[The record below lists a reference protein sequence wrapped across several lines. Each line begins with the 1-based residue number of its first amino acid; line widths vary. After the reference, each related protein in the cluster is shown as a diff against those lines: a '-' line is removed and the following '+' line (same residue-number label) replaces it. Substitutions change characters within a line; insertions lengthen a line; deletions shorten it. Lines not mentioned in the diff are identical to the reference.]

1 MARNEQL
8 IRQHKLLQILERYR
22 FGRTLKELR
31 DELVDELGLGSLHER
46 SVRRD
51 LEALQAAGI
60 DVGVHEIA
68 RGKVWKLGPM
78 FRGTHKVTAS
88 ATELIALSLGRDL
101 MLPLA
106 GTPFGLGI
114 ESFWSKL
121 QEGIP
126 EAVLKHYRKF
136 RQIVAVRGAP
146 AKSYRKQ
153 EGILKTINRAIGQHR
168 VVRAEYQRLGQDEPQ
183 LREIE
188 PYGVVVYQSSIY
200 IVAAARDS
208 KDQDNPLRHFKLDR
222 FRKAEALDTYFQPR
236 EDFDL
241 EEHFGQSLGIFSSG
255 KPKNFRIHVSKYAA
269 PFVLEDP
276 WHSEQKVEHRKDG
289 SIVLS
294 VRAAHDLDIIP
305 RVLALGS
312 DAELLSPAES
322 RRQIAE
328 IVGKMS
334 ERYERKMR
342 A

>member
-22 FGRTLKELR
+22 YGRTLAELR

-60 DVGVHEIA
+60 DVGVHDVSE
-68 RGKVWKLGPM
+68 RKVWKLGPM
-78 FRGTHKVTAS
+78 FRGTHKVTAT

-106 GTPFGLGI
+106 GTPFWLGI

-121 QEGIP
+121 KEQIP
-126 EAVLKHYRKF
+126 AEVLKHYQKF
-136 RQIVAVRGAP
+136 RQIVAVRGSP
-146 AKSYRKQ
+146 AKSYRKY
-153 EGILKTINRAIGQHR
+153 EGMLSTIQRAIAQHR
-168 VVRAEYQRLGQDEPQ
+168 VVRAEYQRLGQDQPQ
-183 LREIE
+183 LRDIE
-188 PYGVVVYQSSIY
+188 PYGVVVYQSSVY
-200 IVAAARDS
+200 IVAGARDA
-208 KDQDNPLRHFKLDR
+208 KGGDPYRHFKLDR
-222 FRKAEALDTYFQPR
+222 FRKAEALDEYFHPR

-241 EEHFGQSLGIFSSG
+241 EKHFGQSLGIFSSG
-255 KPKNFRIHVSKYAA
+255 KPKDFRIQISAYAA

-276 WHSEQKVEHRKDG
+276 WHAAQQVEQRKDG

-294 VRAAHDLDIIP
+294 VKAAHELDIIP

-312 DAELLSPAES
+312 DAELLAPADC
-322 RRQIAE
+322 RRQISE
-328 IVGKMS
+328 TVKKMAQ
-334 ERYERKMR
+334 RY

>member
-8 IRQHKLLQILERYR
+8 IRQHKLLQVLERYR
-22 FGRTLKELR
+22 YGRTLKELR

-51 LEALQAAGI
+51 LEALQAAGMDI
-60 DVGVHEIA
+60 RIEEVG

-106 GTPFGLGI
+106 GTPFWLGI

-126 EAVLKHYRKF
+126 DVVLKHYQKF
-136 RQIVAVRGAP
+136 RHIVAVRGAP
-146 AKSYRKQ
+146 AKTYRKH
-153 EGILKTINRAIGQHR
+153 EGILKTLQRAIGQHR
-168 VVRAEYQRLGQDEPQ
+168 VVRAEYQRLGQSAPQ
-183 LREIE
+183 VREIE
-188 PYGVVVYQSSIY
+188 PYGVVVYQSSVY
-200 IVAAARDS
+200 IVAAARDARDKS
-208 KDQDNPLRHFKLDR
+208 NPYRNFKLDR
-222 FRKAEALDTYFQPR
+222 FTKAEALDEYFPPD

-241 EEHFGQSLGIFSSG
+241 EKHFGESLGIFAHG
-255 KPKNFRIHVSKYAA
+255 KPKDFRIAISAYAA

-276 WHSEQKVEHRKDG
+276 WHADQKVDHRKDG
-289 SIVLS
+289 SIVLT
-294 VRAAHDLDIIP
+294 VKAAHELDIIP

-312 DAELLSPAES
+312 DAELLSPADC
-322 RRQIAE
+322 RQQIAQ
-328 IVGKMS
+328 IVQRMAAAYG
-334 ERYERKMR
+334 
-342 A
+342 